1 MRRGGRA
8 KWRRLGVVGGE
19 RVRSLVVITIVKQ
32 CGRTGIG
39 AEDRGCTEVRRRN
52 VIRCGGA
59 ALMIMARTPPQRS
72 IPWHASLAGSDVH
85 PGGIGLS
92 EIQQLIIANFDPCL
106 SLLCM
111 LWSCLIDVIM
121 IANFDLF
128 YLRVPRCVTSTGSLK
143 AAKAWTK
150 RQRHRLIKQKK
161 ATKIDLGEKQAPGST

>member
-1 MRRGGRA
+1 MLHYLCMCYFDKGPQEGSRA
-8 KWRRLGVVGGE
+8 TK
-19 RVRSLVVITIVKQ
+19 S
-32 CGRTGIG
+32 
-39 AEDRGCTEVRRRN
+39 
-52 VIRCGGA
+52 
-59 ALMIMARTPPQRS
+59 
-72 IPWHASLAGSDVH
+72 
-85 PGGIGLS
+85 
-92 EIQQLIIANFDPCL
+92 
-106 SLLCM
+106 M